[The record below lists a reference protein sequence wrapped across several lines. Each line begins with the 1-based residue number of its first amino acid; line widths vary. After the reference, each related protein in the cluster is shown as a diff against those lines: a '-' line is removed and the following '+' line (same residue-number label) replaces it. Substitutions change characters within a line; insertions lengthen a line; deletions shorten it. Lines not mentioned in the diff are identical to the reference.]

1 MKRANIVKT
10 FKARFLIKRAFF
22 ISKKQ
27 IIISKNETMIV
38 QTQTQFL
45 KQEKAIQLVKD
56 EFSSALSKQ
65 LDLSKV
71 SAPMIVQKHTGI
83 NDDLCGVERPVKF
96 PIKSMDEESGEV
108 VQSLAK
114 WKRHTLGKYDI
125 PVGQGIWTD
134 MRALRTD
141 EALSPIHSLY
151 VDQWDWEKHI
161 LPEHRNLQT
170 LKTTVQKIYKALTQ
184 VEKLIEREFPKIKST
199 LPESITFIHSEELR
213 QLYPDLTPKEREDRI
228 TKTHGAVFIIGIG
241 GSLSDGK
248 IHDDRAPDY
257 DDWSSENEA
266 GLKGLNGDILVWHP
280 KLEKAFEISSMGIRV
295 DAESLRRQCK
305 LQEKTDRLKFPFH
318 QKLLNGELPQ
328 SIGGGIGQSRL
339 CMFML
344 KKYHIGEVQVSI
356 WPETMRKSL
365 AEQDIHLL

>member
-1 MKRANIVKT
+1 
-10 FKARFLIKRAFF
+10 
-22 ISKKQ
+22 
-27 IIISKNETMIV
+27 MIT
-38 QTQTQFL
+38 QTQTSFL
-45 KQEKAIQLVKD
+45 VKEKAIQLVKD
-56 EFSSALSKQ
+56 EFSKALAEKLHLSKI
-65 LDLSKV
+65 
-71 SAPMIVQKHTGI
+71 SAPIIVQKHTGI

-96 PIKSMDEESGEV
+96 PIKSMGEESGEV

-114 WKRHTLGKYDI
+114 WKRQILGKYDI

-141 EALSPIHSLY
+141 EILSPIHSLY

-170 LKTTVQKIYKALTQ
+170 LKTTVQKIYEAITE
-184 VEKLIEREFPKIKST
+184 VEKLVEIQFPDLKST
-199 LPESITFIHSEELR
+199 LPKNITFIHSEELR
-213 QLYPDLTPKEREDRI
+213 QLYPDLTQKEREDRI

-241 GSLSDGK
+241 GKLGDDK

-257 DDWSSENEA
+257 DDWSSTSET
-266 GLKGLNGDILVWHP
+266 GMKGLNGDILVWHP

-295 DAESLRRQCK
+295 NAESLMHQCK

-318 QKLLNGELPQ
+318 QMLLKDELPQ

-344 KKYHIGEVQVSI
+344 KKHHIGEVQVSI
-356 WPETMRKSL
+356 WPETMRKTL
-365 AEQDIHLL
+365 AEQGIHLL